1 MGLSASSGA
10 SMGLSASADPD
21 VLCRE
26 SREFVE
32 FGEGKGTKPLGL
44 ARGRCRRRDLAVRFR
59 SLAVVHRFEF
69 G

>member
-1 MGLSASSGA
+1 MGLSASGGA

-21 VLCRE
+21 VLLRE

-32 FGEGKGTKPLGL
+32 SGESKGTKPLGL
-44 ARGRCRRRDLAVRFR
+44 AQERCRPRDLAVEFR

>member
-1 MGLSASSGA
+1 MGSSASGGA

-21 VLCRE
+21 VLRHE
-26 SREFVE
+26 SREFME
-32 FGEGKGTKPLGL
+32 SGESKGTKLVGL
-44 ARGRCRRRDLAVRFR
+44 ARGRCCRRDLAVEFR